1 MKLFVGGFYGEPL
14 KWRDQAETMDEA
26 AKRFAEV
33 IKRDGLKSESG
44 TKEIVVFEAKE
55 DTR

>member
-1 MKLFVGGFYGEPL
+1 MKLFVGGFYCEPL
-14 KWRDQAETMDEA
+14 KWQVQAETMDEA

-44 TKEIVVFEAKE
+44 TKVIVVFEAKE
-55 DTR
+55 EPL